1 MASEIARLQRQLLE
15 RPDDDRA
22 WELLAQLLSTTR
34 MRPANIHDSSPPP
47 PITFLLTTP
56 STNGKAS
63 PQPDATE
70 TAQGEQELEPLQRG
84 MFTKPTITH
93 HTAEGIFQR
102 AKQLV
107 DKEQFEATICLVE
120 EWIGSAAGQA
130 EDPMLAFIRA
140 HAYRKLNRAAE
151 ALPILEPFRQEATIP
166 WIPFEMGLIYKD
178 LGRADE
184 AYLCFRQARGIQPD
198 FTWASIEAARTTQEF
213 NVALGRLEAITTSA
227 NQGELLEVHLERSL
241 RCGSLLLLIGWCRE
255 ALGSGTTARL
265 SDPLAPGA
273 HALGSVTFYHRA
285 DVCQALGLPENQKH
299 GFATLLDCCTFSRW
313 SELGQLR
320 LCLEPEGE
328 ASCLATTAML
338 CLSDVPEESSLP
350 GFFKAAMGVF
360 RVSIDSGNRWPDSL
374 KLFTP
379 QTVLETARLF
389 ARHVAEERSNVEIH
403 WLTRTPQQSPPMASV
418 VFVQLGSFAAA
429 RPAIL
434 QLAKSGLPLELI
446 VVNNSPELF
455 AETFHILDRFA
466 EIRSGLRIG
475 ILNRALN
482 LGFSAGCN
490 LGAEHASGECILF
503 HNNDLFADSVVDYKL
518 LITRALNEPNAIHSA
533 YQYFTDG
540 TLMQEGLTATRL
552 TTAKGGGIPLFN
564 GFSVGRN
571 QTRAEVIACS
581 GSLMAISAPL
591 FHHLGGFSEEIVY
604 AHFEDFDLCLR
615 ARQEGIPVRVWKD
628 IRFYHA
634 EGTGSVAPYHLS
646 GTTSHINRLLFS
658 LKWRRVLEGMDLA
671 VEYSL

>member
-1 MASEIARLQRQLLE
+1 MSKETRFVQKLLLCDPRNLTYWEILLGRKIYSESSVMRRGESFVIKSIDFPE
-15 RPDDDRA
+15 DD
-22 WELLAQLLSTTR
+22 LLASSAT
-34 MRPANIHDSSPPP
+34 ISSPPH
-47 PITFLLTTP
+47 
-56 STNGKAS
+56 SDQ
-63 PQPDATE
+63 QP
-70 TAQGEQELEPLQRG
+70 LHRG
-84 MFTKPTITH
+84 VFTKPEIADY
-93 HTAEGIFQR
+93 TAEGVFQR

-107 DKEQFEATICLVE
+107 DDEAFEVAIRLVE
-120 EWIGSAAGQA
+120 EWIGCAREHG
-130 EDPMLAFIRA
+130 EDAMLAFIRA
-140 HAYRKLNRAAE
+140 HAYRKLNRADE
-151 ALPILEPFRQEATIP
+151 ALSILEPYRQETTIP
-166 WIPFEMGLIYKD
+166 WVPFELGLIYKE

-184 AYLCFRQARGIQPD
+184 AYLCFRQAGAIQPD
-198 FTWASIEAARTTQEF
+198 FTWAAIEAVRTTQEF
-213 NVALGRLEAITTSA
+213 NVAMGRLEVITSPA
-227 NQGELLEVHLERSL
+227 NEFESVEVRLERSL

-255 ALGSGTTARL
+255 AYGSGTQAWL
-265 SDPLAPGA
+265 SDPLAPGT
-273 HALGSVTFYHRA
+273 HAFGSSIFYHRP
-285 DVCQALGLPENQKH
+285 DVCQSLGMPEHERH
-299 GFATLLDCCTFSRW
+299 GFAALLECSAFRRW
-313 SELGQLR
+313 SELGVLR

-328 ASCLATTAML
+328 ARSLSTTATL
-338 CLSDVPEESSLP
+338 CLSEVPEETNLP
-350 GFFKAAMGVF
+350 GFFEAAMGVF

-379 QTVLETARLF
+379 QTVLETARVF
-389 ARHVAEERSNVEIH
+389 ARHVEEERDDVEAH
-403 WLTRTPQQSPPMASV
+403 WLTRLPMETPPLASV
-418 VFVQLGSFAAA
+418 VFVQLGSFLTAK
-429 RPAIL
+429 PAIL
-434 QLAKSGLPLELI
+434 QLAQSGLPLELI

-455 AETFHILDRFA
+455 SETFHILDRYA
-466 EIRSGLRIG
+466 DIRPDLRIG

-490 LGAEHASGECILF
+490 LGAQHASGECLLF
-503 HNNDLFADSVVDYKL
+503 HNNDVFADSVMDYKL
-518 LITRALNEPNAIHSA
+518 LITRSLNEPNAIHSA

-552 TTAKGGGIPLFN
+552 TTAKGSDIPLFN

-591 FHHLGGFSEEIVY
+591 FKHLGGFSEEMVY

-634 EGTGSVAPYHLS
+634 EGTGSVAPYHLN

-658 LKWRRVLEGMDLA
+658 LKWRRVLEGMALP

>member
-1 MASEIARLQRQLLE
+1 MATQVRVLQRHLLLQPHDEECWYQLDELLE
-15 RPDDDRA
+15 TKRFSA
-22 WELLAQLLSTTR
+22 
-34 MRPANIHDSSPPP
+34 ANVPVRQRTPGSA
-47 PITFLLTTP
+47 ITQQT
-56 STNGKAS
+56 
-63 PQPDATE
+63 DAVP
-70 TAQGEQELEPLQRG
+70 LLQRG
-84 MFTKPTITH
+84 EYIEPTIADL
-93 HTAEGIFQR
+93 TAEGIFQR

-107 DKEQFEATICLVE
+107 DDDAFEAAISLVE
-120 EWIGSAAGQA
+120 EWMGSASGQG
-130 EDPMLAFIRA
+130 EDAMLAFIRA
-140 HAYRKLNRAAE
+140 HAYRKLSRADE
-151 ALPILEPFRQEATIP
+151 ALPILEPFRQENTIP
-166 WIPFEMGLIYKD
+166 WIPFELGLIYKE

-198 FTWASIEAARTTQEF
+198 FTWAAIEAARTTQEF
-213 NVALGRLEAITTSA
+213 DVALGRLEAITAPA
-227 NQGELLEVHLERSL
+227 NEGEFVEVHLDRSL
-241 RCGSLLLLIGWCRE
+241 RCGSLLLLLGWCRE
-255 ALGSGTTARL
+255 ALGSGTLARL
-265 SDPLAPGA
+265 SDPLAPGS
-273 HALGSVTFYHRA
+273 HALGSATFYHRA
-285 DVCQALGLPENQKH
+285 DVCQALGLPEHQKH
-299 GFATLLDCCTFSRW
+299 GFAALLDCSGFRRW
-313 SELGQLR
+313 SELGELR

-328 ASCLATTAML
+328 ASSLFTTATLCLAE
-338 CLSDVPEESSLP
+338 VPEETNLP
-350 GFFKAAMGVF
+350 AFFEAAMGVF
-360 RVSIDSGNRWPDSL
+360 RVSIDSGNRWPESL
-374 KLFTP
+374 MLFTP
-379 QTVLETARLF
+379 QTVLETSRLF
-389 ARHVAEERSNVEIH
+389 ARHVEEERDDVEAH
-403 WLTRTPQQSPPMASV
+403 WLTRTPMETPPLASV
-418 VFVQLGSFAAA
+418 VFVQLGSFLTAK
-429 RPAIL
+429 PAIL
-434 QLAKSGLPLELI
+434 QLARSGLPLELI

-455 AETFHILDRFA
+455 SETFHILDRFA
-466 EIRSGLRIG
+466 DIRPGLRIG

-490 LGAEHASGECILF
+490 LGAQHASGECLLF

-591 FHHLGGFSEEIVY
+591 FGHLGGFSEEMVY

-658 LKWRRVLEGMDLA
+658 LKWRRVLEAMDLP

>member
-1 MASEIARLQRQLLE
+1 MATQVRVLQRHLLLQPHDEKCWYQLYELLE
-15 RPDDDRA
+15 TKQFSAANVPVRQRTPGSAITQQTDPLP
-22 WELLAQLLSTTR
+22 LLR
-34 MRPANIHDSSPPP
+34 R
-47 PITFLLTTP
+47 
-56 STNGKAS
+56 
-63 PQPDATE
+63 
-70 TAQGEQELEPLQRG
+70 GEYIE
-84 MFTKPTITH
+84 PTIAD

-107 DKEQFEATICLVE
+107 DDEDFSAAISLVE
-120 EWIGSAAGQA
+120 EWMGSASAQG
-130 EDPMLAFIRA
+130 EDAMLAFIRA
-140 HAYRKLNRAAE
+140 HAYRKLNRADE
-151 ALPILEPFRQEATIP
+151 ALPILEPFRQENTIP
-166 WIPFEMGLIYKD
+166 WIPFELGLIYKE

-198 FTWASIEAARTTQEF
+198 FTWAAIEAARTTQEF
-213 NVALGRLEAITTSA
+213 DVALGRLEAITA
-227 NQGELLEVHLERSL
+227 PAAEGELLDVHLDRSL

-255 ALGSGTTARL
+255 ALGSGTLARL
-265 SDPLAPGA
+265 SDPLAPGV
-273 HALGSVTFYHRA
+273 HALGSATFYHRP
-285 DVCQALGLPENQKH
+285 DVCQALGLPEHQKH
-299 GFATLLDCCTFSRW
+299 GFAALLDCSAFRRW
-313 SELGQLR
+313 TELGELR
-320 LCLEPEGE
+320 LCVEPEGE
-328 ASCLATTAML
+328 ATSVPTTASVCLAE
-338 CLSDVPEESSLP
+338 VPLETNLP
-350 GFFKAAMGVF
+350 AFLEAAMGVF
-360 RVSIDSGNRWPDSL
+360 RVSIDSGNSWPESL

-379 QTVLETARLF
+379 QTVLETARVF
-389 ARHVAEERSNVEIH
+389 SRHVEEERDDVEAH
-403 WLTRTPQQSPPMASV
+403 WLTRTPMESPPVASV
-418 VFVQLGSFAAA
+418 VFVQLGSFLTAK
-429 RPAIL
+429 PAIL
-434 QLAKSGLPLELI
+434 QLARSGLPLELI

-455 AETFHILDRFA
+455 SETFHILDRYA
-466 EIRSGLRIG
+466 DIRPGLRIG

-490 LGAEHASGECILF
+490 LGAQHASGECLLF
-503 HNNDLFADSVVDYKL
+503 HNNDLFADSVLDYKL

-591 FHHLGGFSEEIVY
+591 FGHLGGFSEEIVY

-615 ARQEGIPVRVWKD
+615 ARQEGMPVRVWKD

-658 LKWRRVLEGMDLA
+658 LKWRRVLEAMDLP